1 VAYIQSYKELKV
13 WQKADELAVRVYR
26 LSSKFPREYLYDLTS
41 QLRRAALSVPTNL
54 AEGCA
59 SPHSGE
65 LLQFTNV
72 ASRSLSETRYLLE
85 FAHKIDLKKSADIAE
100 LDDICLEISRML
112 KSLNMSIKLK
122 KANTVRK

>member
-65 LLQFTNV
+65 LLQFINV